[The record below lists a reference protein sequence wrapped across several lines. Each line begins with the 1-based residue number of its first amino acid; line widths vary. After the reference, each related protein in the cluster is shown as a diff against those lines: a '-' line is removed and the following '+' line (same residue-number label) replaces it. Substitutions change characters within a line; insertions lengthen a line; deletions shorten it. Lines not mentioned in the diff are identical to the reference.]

1 MRRSQENVVSG
12 QCPVASGSLK
22 ASIEPTWGA
31 TAGLS
36 SRATSRSRRRG
47 FTLVEMLVAVAITLV
62 MMTTVVTVFGLV
74 MDSIS
79 NSRATIEMTDRLR
92 GARNRLALDLQGAT
106 APLTPPISPDISSG
120 YLEYLEGP
128 IGAIFPAAAFA
139 TRSDEAAGSS
149 GTLGADYT
157 VGDNDDVLMLTVRST
172 ANEPFTGR
180 FTPWNYVG
188 DPTNPATP
196 PQPAPQAV
204 GDPVIVQSRVA
215 EVSWFLRG
223 TTLYRRVLLVLPG
236 PVAVQ
241 PDTQN
246 PPRWISPQPIPP
258 RPLVDSSGSNY
269 RSFYALYDVSARQE
283 DGPWGL
289 QGTAGPNTGRLVA
302 NTLADLTK
310 REHRYGHQP
319 YAWPHDA
326 RFWGP
331 LRLPT
336 LRECSSPLWPFPWND
351 FGNALPAQMGVAIAS
366 PLDPVGRPL
375 IVPNGAASTA
385 LSPTQVPAVAIN
397 PYQYQY
403 PPTVQLTPDGSIP
416 VPPATGS
423 AIAIAA
429 FDAWR
434 NPTPYNETRPLQG
447 QSRTGELTHYILRQT
462 GPDSSQPGGPG
473 SPNNAGNDERVSE
486 DIILTNVLEF
496 DIKAWDPGAPVLAVA
511 SPVPGGPIIA
521 VTPNESWESD
531 GSGNDMWSSTKALRG
546 AVSAGQL
553 RTVAEGVPGQNGAI
567 VAGFGAFVD
576 LNYFAT
582 LSTAVNLPPYY
593 PPTYPPVA
601 PSAVLQPLGMTP
613 SFYHAGDFRSG
624 VRGTHPG
631 PTQLEPLGNTAVVM
645 AWPSAIYD
653 TWSTHYEQDGIN
665 QRITWDGSNWP
676 NGNGPITDAGTDG
689 LDNDLLNGADD
700 PVEQEAP
707 PPYST
712 PLRAIQIKI
721 RVFDP
726 DSRQVREVT
735 LEHEFLPES

>member
-1 MRRSQENVVSG
+1 
-12 QCPVASGSLK
+12 
-22 ASIEPTWGA
+22 
-31 TAGLS
+31 
-36 SRATSRSRRRG
+36 
-47 FTLVEMLVAVAITLV
+47 
-62 MMTTVVTVFGLV
+62 VVTVFGLV

-106 APLTPPISPDISSG
+106 APMTPPLSPDTSSG
-120 YLEYLEGP
+120 YTEIIEGP

-139 TRSDEAAGSS
+139 TRSDEAADTVTGY
-149 GTLGADYT
+149 LGADYT
-157 VGDNDDVLMLTVRST
+157 VGDNDDVLMLTVRSPS
-172 ANEPFTGR
+172 NEPFTGR
-180 FTPWNYVG
+180 FTPWNYNNPNG
-188 DPTNPATP
+188 DPPS
-196 PQPAPQAV
+196 AV

-236 PVAVQ
+236 QVAVQ

-246 PPRWISPQPIPP
+246 PPRWMSPQPIPP
-258 RPLVDSSGSNY
+258 RPLLDTTGTY
-269 RSFYALYDVSARQE
+269 PQRTFYALYDVSARQE

-289 QGTAGPNTGRLVA
+289 QATAGAGTGRLVA

-310 REHRYGHQP
+310 RENRYGHQP

-336 LRECSSPLWPFPWND
+336 LRECSSPYWPFPFND
-351 FGNALPAQMGVAIAS
+351 PSGGLSAAMGKAIPS

-375 IVPNGAASTA
+375 IVPNGYVDPSNPSTA
-385 LSPTQVPAVAIN
+385 NPLSPAQVP
-397 PYQYQY
+397 PGTSPSQY

-416 VPPATGS
+416 VPANVSTGY
-423 AIAIAA
+423 AIANAA

-434 NPTPYNETRPLQG
+434 NPTPFNETRPLQG
-447 QSRTGELTHYILRQT
+447 QSRTGELTHYVLRQT
-462 GPDSSQPGGPG
+462 GLDSSQPGGPG

-486 DIILTNVLEF
+486 DVILTNVLEF
-496 DIKAWDPGAPVLAVA
+496 DIKVWDPGAPQIEVIA
-511 SPVPGGPIIA
+511 PGGGSK
-521 VTPNESWESD
+521 VVVSPNESWQTKAGPNNQD
-531 GSGNDMWSSTKALRG
+531 NWSSTA
-546 AVSAGQL
+546 AIVNAGQMKL
-553 RTVAEGVPGQNGAI
+553 VAEGGV

-576 LNYFAT
+576 LNYFCTFGAPSSPT
-582 LSTAVNLPPYY
+582 LPYFPPAY
-593 PPTYPPVA
+593 PPAT
-601 PSAVLQPLGMTP
+601 PSALLQQYGMTP
-613 SFYHAGDFRSG
+613 SFYHAGDYRSG
-624 VRGTHPG
+624 VRGTHPS
-631 PTQLEPLGNTAVVM
+631 PSVSLIATPSTAQLEPMGNSAVVM

-665 QRITWDGSNWP
+665 QRLSWEPGSMY
-676 NGNGPITDAGTDG
+676 PIDAGTDG
-689 LDNDLLNGADD
+689 LDNDLLNGVDD
-700 PVEQEAP
+700 PAEQEAP
-707 PPYST
+707 PPYAA

>member
-1 MRRSQENVVSG
+1 LEFRR
-12 QCPVASGSLK
+12 P
-22 ASIEPTWGA
+22 
-31 TAGLS
+31 
-36 SRATSRSRRRG
+36 RRRG
-47 FTLVEMLVAVAITLV
+47 FTLVEMLVAVAITLI

-106 APLTPPISPDISSG
+106 APMTPPISPDISSG
-120 YLEYLEGP
+120 YFEYIEGP

-180 FTPWNYVG
+180 FTPWNYAG
-188 DPTNPATP
+188 TPTQP
-196 PQPAPQAV
+196 PPYTAV

-289 QGTAGPNTGRLVA
+289 QATAGPNTGRLVA

-310 REHRYGHQP
+310 RENRFGHQP

-351 FGNALPAQMGVAIAS
+351 FGNALPAQMGVAITS
-366 PLDPVGRPL
+366 PLDPAGRPL
-375 IVPNGAASTA
+375 IVPNGVTSTA
-385 LSPTQVPAVAIN
+385 LSPTQVPAVSIN

-403 PPTVQLTPDGSIP
+403 PPTVQLTPDGTIP

-423 AIAIAA
+423 AIAVAA

-473 SPNNAGNDERVSE
+473 SSNNAGNDERVSE

-496 DIKAWDPGAPVLAVA
+496 DIKVWDPGAPVVTVS
-511 SPVPGGPIIA
+511 SPVPGGPTI
-521 VTPNESWESD
+521 VVSPNESWD
-531 GSGNDMWSSTKALRG
+531 TNGGGSGNAMWADKA
-546 AVSAGQL
+546 AMVNAGQL
-553 RTVAEGVPGQNGAI
+553 RLLAEGGVI
-567 VAGFGAFVD
+567 AGFGAFVD

-582 LSTAVNLPPYY
+582 MGAALNLPPYY
-593 PPTYPPVA
+593 PPTLPTVSNT
-601 PSAVLQPLGMTP
+601 SALQLLGMTP

-631 PTQLEPLGNTAVVM
+631 PTQLEPMGNTAVVM

-676 NGNGPITDAGTDG
+676 NGNGPIVDAGSDG
-689 LDNDLLNGADD
+689 LDNDLANGADD
-700 PVEQEAP
+700 PAEQEAP
-707 PPYST
+707 PPYSA

>member
-1 MRRSQENVVSG
+1 
-12 QCPVASGSLK
+12 
-22 ASIEPTWGA
+22 
-31 TAGLS
+31 
-36 SRATSRSRRRG
+36 
-47 FTLVEMLVAVAITLV
+47 MLVAVTLTLI

-106 APLTPPISPDISSG
+106 APMTPPISPDISAG
-120 YLEYLEGP
+120 YKEIIEGP

-149 GTLGADYT
+149 GTLSADYS
-157 VGDNDDVLMLTVRST
+157 VGDNDDVLMLTVRSPS
-172 ANEPFTGR
+172 NEPFTGR
-180 FTPWNYVG
+180 FTPWNYAG
-188 DPTNPATP
+188 TPTQP
-196 PQPAPQAV
+196 PPYTAV

-241 PDTQN
+241 VPSGVV
-246 PPRWISPQPIPP
+246 SPQPIPP
-258 RPLVDSSGSNY
+258 RPLVDASGSNY
-269 RSFYALYDVSARQE
+269 RSFYALYDVSARLE

-289 QGTAGPNTGRLVA
+289 QATAGPNTGRLVA

-310 REHRYGHQP
+310 RENRYGHQP
-319 YAWPHDA
+319 YAWPYDA

-351 FGNALPAQMGVAIAS
+351 FGNTLPAQMGVAITS
-366 PLDPVGRPL
+366 PLETLMGTNRPL
-375 IVPNGAASTA
+375 IVPNGVPSSP
-385 LSPTQVPAVAIN
+385 LSPTQVPPVSIN

-403 PPTVQLTPDGSIP
+403 PATVQLTPDGTIP
-416 VPPATGS
+416 IPPATGS
-423 AIAIAA
+423 AIAVAA

-447 QSRTGELTHYILRQT
+447 QSRTGDLTHYVLRQT

-496 DIKAWDPGAPVLAVA
+496 DIKVWDPGAPIVTVTA
-511 SPVPGGPIIA
+511 PGGGTTIA
-521 VTPNESWESD
+521 VSPNESWD
-531 GSGNDMWSSTKALRG
+531 TTGGGSGNAMWSSNAAMLN
-546 AVSAGQL
+546 AGQL
-553 RTVAEGVPGQNGAI
+553 KLVAEGGVI
-567 VAGFGAFVD
+567 AGFGAFVD
-576 LNYFAT
+576 LNYLAT
-582 LSTAVNLPPYY
+582 LLPGTAVPLPPYF
-593 PPTYPPVA
+593 PPTLPTVSNT
-601 PSAVLQPLGMTP
+601 SALQLVGMTP

-631 PTQLEPLGNTAVVM
+631 PTQLEPMGNAAVVM
-645 AWPSAIYD
+645 PWPSAVYD

-676 NGNGPITDAGTDG
+676 NGNGPIVDAGTDG

-700 PVEQEAP
+700 PAEQEAP
-707 PPYST
+707 PPYSA